1 MSITLQNQHALS
13 RPPSTSTFC
22 TPAAFAMPREL
33 DPFVDRRRSHSL
45 GFEFLEDADTF
56 LFRLRA
62 SRMFEWV
69 LSMTGEAT
77 IRPWKRYTLK
87 QP

>member
-1 MSITLQNQHALS
+1 MHEL
-13 RPPSTSTFC
+13 
-22 TPAAFAMPREL
+22 PREL
-33 DPFVDRRRSHSL
+33 DPFVDCCRGHPS
-45 GFEFLEDADTF
+45 GFELLEVADTF

-62 SRMFEWV
+62 NRMFEWV